1 MFHTRRR
8 AGSLTLTGQLGEV
21 LEESAR
27 IALSWIRA
35 HEHELQLVP
44 DRRRV
49 RASGPHTSLP
59 SSADADGPGE
69 VPGGPGEIPKPVPE
83 LGLVVSGYTASSAP
97 AVTAGSVEALVAAA
111 AGVEDGLGMGQGAI
125 TVRGA
130 AVSTPCAVASPLQ
143 WDLHIHL
150 PAGERA
156 EGKDRG
162 VSGRREGVEVEGGGM
177 EGLQWDLHIHLPAG
191 ESDDGD

>member
-1 MFHTRRR
+1 MPCLGLGHRAHTCENLPHTFPHTRRR

-44 DRRRV
+44 DRRGV
-49 RASGPHTSLP
+49 RAAAPHTSLP

-69 VPGGPGEIPKPVPE
+69 VPGGPGGVPKPVPE
-83 LGLVVSGYTASSAP
+83 LGLVVSGYMASAAP
-97 AVTAGSVEALVAAA
+97 AVTAGAVEALAAAA

-130 AVSTPCAVASPLQ
+130 AVATPSAVASPLQ

-150 PAGERA
+150 PAGE
-156 EGKDRG
+156 
-162 VSGRREGVEVEGGGM
+162 
-177 EGLQWDLHIHLPAG
+177 
-191 ESDDGD
+191 SDDGD